1 MELSEKGKQ
10 KVLNINISKTEIIC
24 MKDKDM
30 EVKRDGEDIRKVAE
44 VVYLEKSISTESRT
58 SKEIGRRILL

>member
-24 MKDKDM
+24 MKDKDI
-30 EVKRDGEDIRKVAE
+30 EVKIDGEDIRKVAE
-44 VVYLEKSISTESRT
+44 VVYLGKSISIESRT
-58 SKEIGRRILL
+58 SKEIERRILL